1 MESFRDDDRLVA
13 ALGSLRAQPSMAFAA
28 ELDERVAAGFPRR
41 ASADGSPP
49 ERLWA
54 RLRGIAP
61 QQLLLPSAATAAV
74 AILVATAAISIDQSG
89 TGGGSAAHPHRG
101 NFSASKRAPGFESH
115 KSEAEGLLGF
125 TKTPE
130 AASGSVTSAGSGAS
144 DESAAPVWA
153 PEEISPPAAPAPTV
167 SSSVAQPRLAQ
178 LQPFSPATHRNIE
191 HSAEMTLGT
200 DPEGVSDAAAQVFD
214 AVHAAHGVVLRSSIN
229 SGSSG
234 AAGAHFEL
242 LIPSGHLDDAL
253 AAFSG
258 IAEVRSRND
267 GTTDITAP
275 TVGASERL
283 QDSQAGVD
291 SLLKELAGSESET
304 EREAIEAQLHSERRK
319 SARLS
324 AELAALQKRASV
336 SHVSLRIVTG
346 GSHSGSGGGSWD
358 VGNALGDAGQ
368 ILAVAAGVT
377 IVGLAILGPL
387 ALIALLIWA
396 ANRAWVRRGRERAL
410 G

>member
-1 MESFRDDDRLVA
+1 MESFRDDDKLVA

-41 ASADGSPP
+41 ASADGSSP

-54 RLRGIAP
+54 RLRAIAP

-74 AILVATAAISIDQSG
+74 AILVATAAVSIDQSG
-89 TGGGSAAHPHRG
+89 TEGGSAAHPHRG
-101 NFSASKRAPGFESH
+101 NFSASKRAPAFDSH

-125 TKTPE
+125 TETPE
-130 AASGSVTSAGSGAS
+130 AASGSGTSAESGAPV
-144 DESAAPVWA
+144 SAA
-153 PEEISPPAAPAPTV
+153 EDISPPAAAAPTV
-167 SSSVAQPRLAQ
+167 SSSVAPSPPAH
-178 LQPFSPATHRNIE
+178 LQPFSPATHRDIE

-283 QDSQAGVD
+283 QDSQARVD
-291 SLLKELAGSESET
+291 SLLKELAGSETET
-304 EREAIEAQLHSERRK
+304 EREAVEAQLHSERRK

-324 AELAALQKRASV
+324 AQLAALQKRASL

-346 GSHSGSGGGSWD
+346 GSHSGSGGGWD

>member
-1 MESFRDDDRLVA
+1 MESFRDDDKLVA
-13 ALGSLRAQPSMAFAA
+13 ALGSLRTQPSMAFAA

-41 ASADGSPP
+41 ASADGESPLVRLG
-49 ERLWA
+49 ERLRA
-54 RLRGIAP
+54 MKPR
-61 QQLLLPSAATAAV
+61 QVLLPSMATAVVAV
-74 AILVATAAISIDQSG
+74 VVATAVVSVEQSDNQ
-89 TGGGSAAHPHRG
+89 GGSATHPRHGSAAAAGHRG
-101 NFSASKRAPGFESH
+101 GGELL
-115 KSEAEGLLGF
+115 SEFQGA
-125 TKTPE
+125 
-130 AASGSVTSAGSGAS
+130 SAGSADAG
-144 DESAAPVWA
+144 EEVAAPK
-153 PEEISPPAAPAPTV
+153 AAPAFDDAARSTP
-167 SSSVAQPRLAQ
+167 AQLRSAQ

-283 QDSQAGVD
+283 QDSQARVD
-291 SLLKELAGSESET
+291 SLLKELAGSETET

-324 AELAALQKRASV
+324 AQLTALQKRASL